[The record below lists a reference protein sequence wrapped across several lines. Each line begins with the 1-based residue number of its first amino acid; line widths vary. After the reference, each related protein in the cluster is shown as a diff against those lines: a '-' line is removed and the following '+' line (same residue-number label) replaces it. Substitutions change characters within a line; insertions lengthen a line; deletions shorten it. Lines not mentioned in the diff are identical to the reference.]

1 MLGRAYTDNLSLT
14 EVGELQLGGK
24 SVEAI
29 TRGVTEAELV
39 GVFVELMELSNARDN
54 IEISGLSLGLVE
66 VDLLFGWDTVVASE
80 VG

>member
-39 GVFVELMELSNARDN
+39 GVFVELMELGNARDN